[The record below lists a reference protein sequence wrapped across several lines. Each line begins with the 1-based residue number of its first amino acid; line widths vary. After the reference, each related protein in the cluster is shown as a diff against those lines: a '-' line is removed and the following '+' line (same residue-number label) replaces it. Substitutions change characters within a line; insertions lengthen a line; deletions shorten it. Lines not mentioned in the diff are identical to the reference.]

1 LVQGGGEWLESS
13 ALIPAPVERAVQK
26 NSWLRHSRVREDLA
40 MRLILIGPP
49 GAGKG
54 TQAARL
60 IERLRVP
67 HLSTGDMLR
76 EAVKQGTEL
85 GRKAEGFMKA
95 GGLVTDDL
103 VIPIVV
109 ERIQQADCAQGF
121 ILDGFPRTRP
131 QAEALDQALRA
142 ARVALDGVVVIE
154 VPDEF
159 IVERI
164 TGRRQDPVTN
174 TIYHTKFNP
183 PPADVAGRVVQRSD
197 DTEEACRAR
206 LKKYHGETAPIV
218 PFYDAQGLL
227 RRVDGVGDPKD
238 ITQRMF
244 SALGFA

>member
-1 LVQGGGEWLESS
+1 
-13 ALIPAPVERAVQK
+13 
-26 NSWLRHSRVREDLA
+26 
-40 MRLILIGPP
+40 
-49 GAGKG
+49 
-54 TQAARL
+54 L
-60 IERLRVP
+60 IERLGVP

-85 GRKAEGFMKA
+85 GKKAEGFMKS

-109 ERIQQADCAQGF
+109 ERLQQPDCAQGF

-131 QAEALDQALRA
+131 QAEALDVALKA
-142 ARVALDGVVVIE
+142 AGVALDAVAVIE

-174 TIYHTKFNP
+174 TIYHMKFNP
-183 PPADVAGRVVQRSD
+183 PPAEIAARIVQRSD

-206 LKKYHGETAPIV
+206 LKKYHSETTPIV
-218 PFYDAQGLL
+218 PFYEAQGLL
-227 RRVDGVGDPKD
+227 RRVDGVGDPKE
-238 ITQRMF
+238 ITQRLF
-244 SALGFA
+244 AALGLA

>member
-1 LVQGGGEWLESS
+1 M
-13 ALIPAPVERAVQK
+13 
-26 NSWLRHSRVREDLA
+26 REDGT
-40 MRLILIGPP
+40 MRLILVGPP

-60 IERLRVP
+60 IERLSVP

-76 EAVKQGTEL
+76 LAVKQGTEL
-85 GRKAEGFMKA
+85 GQQAEGFMKS
-95 GGLVTDDL
+95 GGLVPDDL

-109 ERIQQADCAQGF
+109 QRIQQVDCAAGF

-131 QAEALDQALRA
+131 QAEALDTALRA
-142 ARVALDGVVVIE
+142 AGVALDAVAVIE

-183 PPADVAGRVVQRSD
+183 PPAEIAERVVQRSD

-206 LKKYHGETAPIV
+206 LTKYHGETAPIV
-218 PFYDAQGLL
+218 PFYEAQGLL
-227 RRVDGVGDPKD
+227 RRVDGVGDPAEV
-238 ITQRMF
+238 TRRMF
-244 SALGFA
+244 AALGLA

>member
-1 LVQGGGEWLESS
+1 
-13 ALIPAPVERAVQK
+13 
-26 NSWLRHSRVREDLA
+26 
-40 MRLILIGPP
+40 MRLILVGPP

-60 IERLRVP
+60 IERLGVP

-85 GRKAEGFMKA
+85 GKKAEGFMKS

-109 ERIQQADCAQGF
+109 ERLQQSDCARGF

-131 QAEALDQALRA
+131 QAEALDLALKA
-142 ARVALDGVVVIE
+142 ARVALDAVAVIE

-174 TIYHTKFNP
+174 TIYHMKFNP
-183 PPADVAGRVVQRSD
+183 PPAEIAARIVQRSD

-206 LKKYHGETAPIV
+206 LKKYHGETTPIV
-218 PFYDAQGLL
+218 PFYEAQGLL
-227 RRVDGVGDPKD
+227 RRVDGVGDPKE
-238 ITQRMF
+238 ITQRLF
-244 SALGFA
+244 AALGLA

>member
-1 LVQGGGEWLESS
+1 
-13 ALIPAPVERAVQK
+13 
-26 NSWLRHSRVREDLA
+26 
-40 MRLILIGPP
+40 MRLILVGPP

-54 TQAARL
+54 TQAAKL
-60 IERLRVP
+60 IERLGVP

-85 GRKAEGFMKA
+85 GKKAEGFMKS

-109 ERIQQADCAQGF
+109 ERIQQSDCAQGF

-131 QAEALDQALRA
+131 QAEALDVALKA
-142 ARVALDGVVVIE
+142 ARVALDAVAVIE

-174 TIYHTKFNP
+174 TIYHLKFNP
-183 PPADVAGRVVQRSD
+183 PPAEIAARIVQRSD

-206 LKKYHGETAPIV
+206 LKKYHGETTPIV
-218 PFYDAQGLL
+218 PFYEAQGLL
-227 RRVDGVGDPKD
+227 RRVDGVGDPKA
-238 ITQRMF
+238 ITQRLF
-244 SALGFA
+244 AALGLT

>member
-1 LVQGGGEWLESS
+1 MQNEE
-13 ALIPAPVERAVQK
+13 
-26 NSWLRHSRVREDLA
+26 LRRSRVREDLA
-40 MRLILIGPP
+40 MRLILVGPP

-60 IERLRVP
+60 IERLGVP

-85 GRKAEGFMKA
+85 GKKAEGFMKS

-109 ERIQQADCAQGF
+109 ERLQQSDCARGF

-131 QAEALDQALRA
+131 QAEALDLALKA
-142 ARVALDGVVVIE
+142 ARVALDAVAVIE

-174 TIYHTKFNP
+174 TIYHMKFNP
-183 PPADVAGRVVQRSD
+183 PPAELAARIVQRSD

-206 LKKYHGETAPIV
+206 LKKYHGETTPIV
-218 PFYDAQGLL
+218 PFYEAQGLL
-227 RRVDGVGDPKD
+227 RRVDGVGDPKE
-238 ITQRMF
+238 ITQRLF
-244 SALGFA
+244 AALGLA

>member
-1 LVQGGGEWLESS
+1 
-13 ALIPAPVERAVQK
+13 
-26 NSWLRHSRVREDLA
+26 
-40 MRLILIGPP
+40 MRLILVGPP

-54 TQAARL
+54 TQAAKL
-60 IERLRVP
+60 IERLGVP

-85 GRKAEGFMKA
+85 GKKAEGFMKS
-95 GGLVTDDL
+95 GGLVTDEL

-109 ERIQQADCAQGF
+109 ERLQQSDCAQGF

-131 QAEALDQALRA
+131 QAEALDVALKA
-142 ARVALDGVVVIE
+142 ARVALDAVAVIE

-174 TIYHTKFNP
+174 TIYHMKFNP
-183 PPADVAGRVVQRSD
+183 PPAEIAARIVQRSD

-206 LKKYHGETAPIV
+206 LKKYHGETTPIV
-218 PFYDAQGLL
+218 PFYEAQGLL
-227 RRVDGVGDPKD
+227 RRVDGVGDPKE
-238 ITQRMF
+238 ITQRLF
-244 SALGFA
+244 AALGLA

>member
-1 LVQGGGEWLESS
+1 
-13 ALIPAPVERAVQK
+13 
-26 NSWLRHSRVREDLA
+26 
-40 MRLILIGPP
+40 MRLILVGPP

-54 TQAARL
+54 TQAAKL
-60 IERLRVP
+60 IERLGVP

-85 GRKAEGFMKA
+85 GKKAEGFMKS
-95 GGLVTDDL
+95 GGLVTDEL

-109 ERIQQADCAQGF
+109 ERIQQSDCAQGF

-131 QAEALDQALRA
+131 QAEALDVALKA
-142 ARVALDGVVVIE
+142 ARVALDAVAVIE

-174 TIYHTKFNP
+174 TIYHLKFNP
-183 PPADVAGRVVQRSD
+183 PPAEIAARIVQRSD

-206 LKKYHGETAPIV
+206 LKKYHGETTPIV
-218 PFYDAQGLL
+218 PFYEAQGLL
-227 RRVDGVGDPKD
+227 RRVDGVGDPKA
-238 ITQRMF
+238 ITQRLF
-244 SALGFA
+244 AALGLA

>member
-1 LVQGGGEWLESS
+1 
-13 ALIPAPVERAVQK
+13 
-26 NSWLRHSRVREDLA
+26 
-40 MRLILIGPP
+40 MRLILVGPP

-54 TQAARL
+54 TQAAKL
-60 IERLRVP
+60 IERLGVP

-85 GRKAEGFMKA
+85 GKKAEGFMKS
-95 GGLVTDDL
+95 GGLVTDEL

-109 ERIQQADCAQGF
+109 ERLQQSDCGPGF

-131 QAEALDQALRA
+131 QAEALDVALKVA
-142 ARVALDGVVVIE
+142 GVALDAVAVIE

-174 TIYHTKFNP
+174 TIYHLKFNP
-183 PPADVAGRVVQRSD
+183 PPAEIAARIVQRSD

-206 LKKYHGETAPIV
+206 LTKYHGETTPIV
-218 PFYDAQGLL
+218 PFYEAQGLL
-227 RRVDGVGDPKD
+227 RRVDGVGDPEA
-238 ITQRMF
+238 ITQRLF
-244 SALGFA
+244 AALGLA

>member
-1 LVQGGGEWLESS
+1 
-13 ALIPAPVERAVQK
+13 
-26 NSWLRHSRVREDLA
+26 
-40 MRLILIGPP
+40 MRLILVGPP

-60 IERLRVP
+60 IERLGVP

-85 GRKAEGFMKA
+85 GKKAEGFMKS
-95 GGLVTDDL
+95 GGLVTDEL

-109 ERIQQADCAQGF
+109 ERLQQSDCAQGF

-131 QAEALDQALRA
+131 QAEALDVALKA
-142 ARVALDGVVVIE
+142 ARVALDAVAVIE

-174 TIYHTKFNP
+174 TIYHMKFNP
-183 PPADVAGRVVQRSD
+183 PPAEIAARIVQRSD

-206 LKKYHGETAPIV
+206 LKKYHGETTPIV
-218 PFYDAQGLL
+218 PFYEAQGLL
-227 RRVDGVGDPKD
+227 RRVDGVGDPKE
-238 ITQRMF
+238 ITQRLF
-244 SALGFA
+244 AALGLA

>member
-1 LVQGGGEWLESS
+1 
-13 ALIPAPVERAVQK
+13 
-26 NSWLRHSRVREDLA
+26 
-40 MRLILIGPP
+40 
-49 GAGKG
+49 
-54 TQAARL
+54 L
-60 IERLRVP
+60 IERLGVP

-85 GRKAEGFMKA
+85 GKKAEGFMKS

-109 ERIQQADCAQGF
+109 ERLQQSDCARGF

-131 QAEALDQALRA
+131 QAEALDLALKA
-142 ARVALDGVVVIE
+142 ARVALDAVAVIE

-174 TIYHTKFNP
+174 TIYHMKFNP
-183 PPADVAGRVVQRSD
+183 PPAELAARIVQRSD

-206 LKKYHGETAPIV
+206 LKKYHGETTPIV
-218 PFYDAQGLL
+218 PFYEAQGLL
-227 RRVDGVGDPKD
+227 RRVDGVGDPKE
-238 ITQRMF
+238 ITQRLF
-244 SALGFA
+244 AALGLA

>member
-1 LVQGGGEWLESS
+1 
-13 ALIPAPVERAVQK
+13 
-26 NSWLRHSRVREDLA
+26 
-40 MRLILIGPP
+40 MRLILVGPP

-60 IERLRVP
+60 IERLGVR

-109 ERIQQADCAQGF
+109 ERIQQSDCAGGF

-131 QAEALDQALRA
+131 QAEALDLALKA
-142 ARVALDGVVVIE
+142 ACVALDAVAVIE

-174 TIYHTKFNP
+174 TIYHMKFNP
-183 PPADVAGRVVQRSD
+183 PPAQIAARIVQRSD

-206 LKKYHGETAPIV
+206 LKKYHGETTPIV
-218 PFYDAQGLL
+218 PFYEAQGLL
-227 RRVDGVGDPKD
+227 RRVDGVGDPKV
-238 ITQRMF
+238 ITQRLF
-244 SALGFA
+244 AVLGLA